1 MVEDSMI
8 SWTYWDKDCQTGG
21 NKLTS
26 EGLGYTMNMTRAT
39 SELGD
44 GSGTRAYQLSLNPN
58 ADVKDNTDIYI
69 GDLQDGGNNWYGSLT
84 LCARASLSTE
94 NDVEVNFIENVIT
107 VRYEFTDGFFTIDD
121 VKVDR
126 PVGKFCFALFYF
138 ILFCIVSYRIVCIVL
153 FCFVLYRY
161 TSISVAS
168 HYMLIGFDLITKTNT
183 VLSCFDSINSFQ
195 FNSFQFNSIF
205 IFYF

>member
-1 MVEDSMI
+1 LTSLADFWKIEDPTWGYGGNVFQLDYVFNDMVEDSMI

-107 VRYEFTDGFFTIDD
+107 VRYEFSDGFFTIDD

-126 PVGKFCFALFYF
+126 PVGKLN
-138 ILFCIVSYRIVCIVL
+138 
-153 FCFVLYRY
+153 FVLYRIVSY
-161 TSISVAS
+161 CIV
-168 HYMLIGFDLITKTNT
+168 
-183 VLSCFDSINSFQ
+183 SFPIEVRS
-195 FNSFQFNSIF
+195 NNAKK
-205 IFYF
+205 